1 MQVDFFMPERLDISY
16 VGEDGDRHRPVML
29 HRAVLGSF
37 ERFIGILL
45 ENHAG
50 ELPLWL
56 APTQAVL
63 MNITD
68 SQADYVEKLGAELAL
83 DGFRVQADLRNE
95 KVGYKIRQHTLAKVP
110 YLLVAGDKE
119 MAANQIAVRT
129 RAGDDLGVMD
139 VSELKSR
146 LAGEVALL
154 GRKPGSRAIRRGNM
168 RGAPAA
174 PRHMI
179 NEAIRSPQVRLIGP
193 NGDQIGVVATRD
205 AIVAAKEND
214 LDLVMISENAD
225 PPVAKIMDYGKK
237 LYEDKKAKSEA
248 KKKQVQ
254 TKQEIKFRPGTDD
267 GDYKIKVKH
276 MIEFLEH
283 GDKVKV
289 TIRFRGRE
297 MAHQDLGVKLLNRV
311 EEELAELANVESR
324 PALEGRQMVMVFAP
338 KSRKGKS

>member
-1 MQVDFFMPERLDISY
+1 MRVRNFTQDDGHIFCTPEQVGEEVKRFNSMLYSMYKELGFDEVIVRMSTRPEKRVGDDATWDRAEKTLADALDSMGLDWKELPGEGAFYGPKIEYSLKDCLGRVWQCGTMQVDFFMPERLDISY

-56 APTQAVL
+56 ALTQAVL
-63 MNITD
+63 LNITD

-139 VSELKSR
+139 VSELKSL

-154 GRKPGSRAIRRGNM
+154 GRKP
-168 RGAPAA
+168 
-174 PRHMI
+174 
-179 NEAIRSPQVRLIGP
+179 E
-193 NGDQIGVVATRD
+193 
-205 AIVAAKEND
+205 
-214 LDLVMISENAD
+214 
-225 PPVAKIMDYGKK
+225 
-237 LYEDKKAKSEA
+237 
-248 KKKQVQ
+248 
-254 TKQEIKFRPGTDD
+254 
-267 GDYKIKVKH
+267 
-276 MIEFLEH
+276 
-283 GDKVKV
+283 
-289 TIRFRGRE
+289 
-297 MAHQDLGVKLLNRV
+297 
-311 EEELAELANVESR
+311 
-324 PALEGRQMVMVFAP
+324 
-338 KSRKGKS
+338 